1 MLQNTSLIEKKMFY
15 GLREFLK
22 TFQSNTCLL
31 EKTTGRLS
39 WILLLNHMFFPMWD
53 LRACAFLSRYRLL
66 DGILN
71 PYIRSVQKGCYR
83 NFKCVFMGVLRL
95 SLDLVSSKFAIQSYK
110 LTNLSQNMPRNGSS
124 LLVAIHS
131 KCQWQQVI
139 YVIKICSKYDIPEC
153 DVACPNACY
162 MTVMSFQNWLVEYR
176 VYLGLSSLLKLTWNK
191 TPSVSTSVQMIKWEK
206 SCIVKPLWNSN
217 HMLAENL

>member
-15 GLREFLK
+15 GLREFLT

-83 NFKCVFMGVLRL
+83 NFKCAFMGVLRL
-95 SLDLVSSKFAIQSYK
+95 SLDLVSSKFSIQSYK
-110 LTNLSQNMPRNGSS
+110 LTNLSQKHAHKWVIIVGCNPFQVPMTTSHLCYENMFQVWYSWVWCLILMHAIW
-124 LLVAIHS
+124 LL
-131 KCQWQQVI
+131 W
-139 YVIKICSKYDIPEC
+139 
-153 DVACPNACY
+153 
-162 MTVMSFQNWLVEYR
+162 
-176 VYLGLSSLLKLTWNK
+176 
-191 TPSVSTSVQMIKWEK
+191 VSRIG
-206 SCIVKPLWNSN
+206 
-217 HMLAENL
+217 